1 MSSSLPAV
9 PTAARSML
17 EEMLSA
23 LKLRDEKPKDVPP
36 SLPSRPT
43 LKRRPPSTKNN
54 KFKIE
59 SDAAEFSSEEPAD
72 VTVVKARPDLTE
84 PSNGIILPNRPDE
97 QESGSYEEAPEQK
110 PHFVEEVSNSDVF
123 NP

>member
-1 MSSSLPAV
+1 MSSALPTV
-9 PTAARSML
+9 PTSARSML
-17 EEMLSA
+17 EEMLAA

-43 LKRRPPSTKNN
+43 LKRRPPSTKNK

-59 SDAAEFSSEEPAD
+59 SDLAEFSSEEPAD
-72 VTVVKARPDLTE
+72 VTVVKARPDLSE
-84 PSNGIILPNRPDE
+84 PRNGIILSNRPDE
-97 QESGSYEEAPEQK
+97 QDSQESDSYEEA
-110 PHFVEEVSNSDVF
+110 HFVEEVRNSDGF